1 MPLAVLVQ
9 APVRAQAVQWAA
21 WWAVLPARS
30 AGWSIPSLE
39 RALVQ
44 AVQAACWVV
53 EWVRWWA

>member
-1 MPLAVLVQ
+1 MPLAVQ
-9 APVRAQAVQWAA
+9 APVRAQAVRWVA
-21 WWAVLPARS
+21 WWAVLPARL

-44 AVQAACWVV
+44 AVWAACWVA